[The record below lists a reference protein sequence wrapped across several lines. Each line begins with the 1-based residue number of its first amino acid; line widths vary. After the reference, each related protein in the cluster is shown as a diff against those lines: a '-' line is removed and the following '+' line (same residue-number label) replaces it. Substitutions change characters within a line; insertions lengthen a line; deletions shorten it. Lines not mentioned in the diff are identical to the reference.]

1 MSELNSTRLKEFLK
15 YNPDTGV
22 FIWEQNIGRRVK
34 SGQKAGCLHPS
45 GYVQI
50 RFNGKSYSA
59 HRLAWFYVHGAW
71 PKESIDHINNIRSD
85 NRILNLREANQS
97 ENCQNLKKSR
107 GASGFLGVSIDSV
120 RGNRWKSA
128 IKLNG
133 KNYHLGWFKTA
144 EQAHEVYLIAK
155 RTMHPFGTL

>member
-1 MSELNSTRLKEFLK
+1 MSELNSTRLKEILE

-22 FIWEQNIGRRVK
+22 FTWLKNMGRRIK
-34 SGQKAGCLHPS
+34 AGQTTGCLHQA

-50 RFNGKSYSA
+50 GIERKIYLA
-59 HRLAWFYVHGAW
+59 HRLAWLYVYETW

-85 NRILNLREANQS
+85 NRILNLREANQA

-107 GASGFLGVSIDSV
+107 GASGFLGVTIDSA
-120 RGNRWKSA
+120 RGNRWKSS
-128 IKLNG
+128 IKTNG

-144 EQAHEVYLIAK
+144 EQAHEAYLFAK
-155 RTMHPFGTL
+155 RAMHPFGTL